1 MKKKSL
7 LIVIILALTVL
18 MYVMQLQSS
27 KTITD
32 QKLTGLPWQIV
43 ISAEGKS
50 TVFGITLGQS
60 TLADVKRQTDSGDI
74 AIMSTGAED
83 VSLEMYINRF
93 QAGVLTGKLVLV
105 ARLPQGQLAEI
116 RRRAI
121 RSGGE
126 HKFKLHPDDR
136 LKARLSVIESM
147 AFIPLINLDEEVVRQ
162 RFGEPARIIK
172 RKTLTHMLYP
182 GKGLDVIIDSEGK
195 EVLQY
200 ISPRYFNRLTD
211 PLR

>member
-1 MKKKSL
+1 MKKSVL
-7 LIVIILALTVL
+7 IILVL
-18 MYVMQLQSS
+18 IGGVVLYFMQLQPEISNTG
-27 KTITD
+27 K
-32 QKLTGLPWQIV
+32 KMTGLPWQIE
-43 ISAEGKS
+43 ILPDGNSS
-50 TVFGITLGQS
+50 IFGITLGRS
-60 TLADVKRQTDSGDI
+60 TFSDVKRSTDSGEI
-74 AIMSTGAED
+74 AIMSVEQAD
-83 VSLEMYINRF
+83 ASLEMYINRF

-105 ARLPQGQLAEI
+105 ARLPQEQLAEI

-136 LKARLSVIESM
+136 LKAEFSVIESM
-147 AFIPLINLDEEVVRQ
+147 TFIPLINLDEEVVRQ
-162 RFGEPARIIK
+162 RFGEPAEIIK

-182 GKGLDVIIDSEGK
+182 EKGLDVIVDSEGK